1 MISTKKDCM
10 YSNNSDVGTGEQGG
24 RPPMPPPLSMGGGG
38 ASYGLPPHP
47 FQSRVMLHIVIKIEV

>member
-24 RPPMPPPLSMGGGG
+24 MPPPLSMGGGG
-38 ASYGLPPHP
+38 HRMVCLPTL
-47 FQSRVMLHIVIKIEV
+47 FRAE